1 MITVFIE
8 YKLILEKR
16 EEAIALLAERES
28 VSCRLGARQY
38 RCLEGCDQPGLFV
51 ETFEVDSMEQ
61 YEQIKQTRL
70 QDEAFCACIAGGANK
85 LNIWAFAPVRS

>member
-8 YKLILEKR
+8 YKLISEKR
-16 EEAIALLAERES
+16 EEALALLAERES

-70 QDEAFCACIAGGANK
+70 EDEAFCACIAGGANK